1 MLVLAINAFLASAS
15 RGILTPPPVGALTV
29 WTLPVGDGAERRG
42 DVRGQR
48 MRITERTPA
57 ELLKLLPKKK
67 LADHA
72 LVSAPEKRG
81 LPLLTGISIERFA

>member
-1 MLVLAINAFLASAS
+1 
-15 RGILTPPPVGALTV
+15 
-29 WTLPVGDGAERRG
+29 
-42 DVRGQR
+42 